1 MTPFQPFSINIC
13 GQLLEISRPQIMGI
27 VNVTPD
33 SFYAESRT
41 MTCDDIKRRVEQMMH
56 DGADMLDVGAY
67 SSRPGAGD
75 VTPEEECER
84 LATGL
89 KALREVAGNAIPVSI
104 DTFRASVAREA
115 ITNMH
120 ADIINDISGGDLDAD
135 IFATVADLQCPY
147 ILMHMRGTPGTMQQ
161 LCDYSDHGNDVTAG
175 VIGEL
180 SGKISRLRLMG
191 VDDVI
196 ADPGFGFSKS
206 TEQNYELMRNIGAIG
221 TAFNAP
227 ILVGVSRKSM
237 IWRTL
242 NITPADALNGTTAL
256 NTIALLNGASILR
269 VHDVAEAKQALTIVQ
284 NTYPDIIS

>member
-1 MTPFQPFSINIC
+1 
-13 GQLLEISRPQIMGI
+13 
-27 VNVTPD
+27 
-33 SFYAESRT
+33 
-41 MTCDDIKRRVEQMMH
+41 
-56 DGADMLDVGAY
+56 
-67 SSRPGAGD
+67 
-75 VTPEEECER
+75 
-84 LATGL
+84 
-89 KALREVAGNAIPVSI
+89 
-104 DTFRASVAREA
+104 
-115 ITNMH
+115 
-120 ADIINDISGGDLDAD
+120 
-135 IFATVADLQCPY
+135 
-147 ILMHMRGTPGTMQQ
+147 
-161 LCDYSDHGNDVTAG
+161 
-175 VIGEL
+175 
-180 SGKISRLRLMG
+180 MG

-196 ADPGFGFSKS
+196 VDPGFGFSKS